1 MQHAPHLNEADL
13 KRATLISVLVF
24 CSHRVTLPSGLPLQ
38 LSFMP
43 KALASNPNLT
53 VFHCTF
59 EHEAAVLP
67 PV

>member
-1 MQHAPHLNEADL
+1 MQHAPHLSEVLDL
-13 KRATLISVLVF
+13 KRATLISVLVLLT
-24 CSHRVTLPSGLPLQ
+24 VTLPSALPLQ

-59 EHEAAVLP
+59 QHEAAVLP
-67 PV
+67 TV